1 MDLNLKKKPVIT
13 EKSTATA
20 QFNKYIFEVT
30 KDANKS
36 QIKATIEDVYKV
48 KVEKLNSV
56 IVKRKPKVFKGQRGT
71 RSEQKRIIVTLK
83 EGNTIDVSGKVK

>member
-1 MDLNLKKKPVIT
+1 MDLNLIKKPVIT
-13 EKSTATA
+13 EKSTVNA

-36 QIKATIEDVYKV
+36 QIKATIEDIYKV